1 VLQFVC
7 RNPLQSDAN
16 HTPVNPVLL
25 SCLRL
30 GTEAA
35 RALYVFELMHI
46 GEDVSTLTGSAGP
59 GRLSA
64 QSHWLS
70 MYWQLDRRSSGWRNS
85 RQQKA

>member
-1 VLQFVC
+1 MLQFVC

-16 HTPVNPVLL
+16 HTPVNLVFLG
-25 SCLRL
+25 CLRL

-35 RALYVFELMHI
+35 RPLYVFELMHM

-64 QSHWLS
+64 
-70 MYWQLDRRSSGWRNS
+70 
-85 RQQKA
+85 